1 MSKKEYKEPRIK
13 MLVIDNEGLLA
24 GTAITGGDGDNPGGD
39 AEAKHYQFIE
49 DDDEPTSGLRS
60 PWDN

>member
-24 GTAITGGDGDNPGGD
+24 DSGITGGDGDNPGGD

-49 DDDEPTSGLRS
+49 DDEPTSGSRS

>member
-24 GTAITGGDGDNPGGD
+24 GSDITGGVGENPGD